1 MLQRLRSLI
10 LDNFIIKLFSLVFA
24 AILWLHV
31 VTRGTTEVDFVVPLE
46 LRDIPED
53 MVVAGDVPGVV
64 DVRVQG
70 QEAIVKRLTVK
81 DISAFIS
88 LKGAKAGEGFHNLT
102 RDNISLPGN
111 MTVSSI
117 TPSEIRVRLEK
128 LMQKTL
134 PVKPV
139 IQGKPA
145 AGYIL
150 KSVEVL
156 PNSVR
161 ARGPASALRRISG
174 IDTEK
179 VDIDGASGGIEK
191 RVKLDVPENVKL
203 DDDSV
208 IVVVTTAKPKRQPR
222 E

>member
-1 MLQRLRSLI
+1 MLQKIRSLI
-10 LDNFIIKLFSLVFA
+10 LDNFIIKLFSVVFA

-31 VTRGTTEVDFVVPLE
+31 ITRGTTEVDFVVPLE

-102 RDNISLPGN
+102 RANISLPGN
-111 MTVSSI
+111 LTVSNIS
-117 TPSEIRVRLEK
+117 PPEIRLRLEK

-145 AGYIL
+145 PGYVL
-150 KSVEVL
+150 KEVSVL
-156 PNSVR
+156 PSTVR
-161 ARGPASALRRISG
+161 ATGPMSVLKRISDV
-174 IDTEK
+174 DTEK

-191 RVKLDVPENVKL
+191 RAKLDVPEGVKL
-203 DDDSV
+203 GEDSV
-208 IVVVTTAKPKRQPR
+208 TVVITTTKPKRLQR